1 MIGTITDSAA
11 SVDTLDIMTQ
21 TPEQLTKLPSASDR
35 FAAEARAQ
43 AEAYDSIF
51 NPVELPLEGGL
62 PPLLIP
68 PHPDLGM
75 LDDDEMDAYTELQFE
90 RDTQYEREPDIY
102 IPEQRLRDPKTGEET
117 GVVLPSQTQPG
128 NIKVPYRWADQ
139 AEDHEKGDLVKP
151 SWSIRVV
158 KTALGAKEYA
168 KLRKGGR
175 SSADVWRIWS
185 RQMIE
190 VKARQEFDS
199 KSHGGTVDLA
209 PVPPPD
215 SE

>member
-1 MIGTITDSAA
+1 
-11 SVDTLDIMTQ
+11 MTEQ
-21 TPEQLTKLPSASDR
+21 QIPEQLTTLPTASDK

-51 NPVELPLEGGL
+51 NPVDLPLDNGL
-62 PPLLIP
+62 GSLKIP

-75 LDDDEMDAYTELQFE
+75 LDDDRMDAYTALQFE
-90 RDTQYEREPDIY
+90 RDTQYERESDIY

-117 GVVLPSQTQPG
+117 GVVFPADTQRG
-128 NIKVPYRWADQ
+128 NVKVPYRWAEGGD
-139 AEDHEKGDLVKP
+139 DHEKGQLVLP
-151 SWSIRVV
+151 AWSVRVV
-158 KTALGAKEYA
+158 KTALGDDVYQ
-168 KLRKGGR
+168 KLRAGGR

-185 RQMIE
+185 KQMIE
-190 VKARQEFDS
+190 VKARQSFDS
-199 KSHGGTVDLA
+199 KSHGGSVDLA